1 MMQPA
6 EGAAVSES
14 AKGLIF
20 RLEREINFRFL
31 LKNERIYLEFIFF
44 LGFFYKCIKI
54 KNINN

>member
-31 LKNERIYLEFIFF
+31 LKMYDIDFLVSKDCSILE
-44 LGFFYKCIKI
+44 L
-54 KNINN
+54 